1 MSKHVDL
8 DEIFLKVHSPKTK
21 ELLSEVYNC
30 YGAGSYRSA
39 LVTLWTVLISDLF
52 FKLEELSE
60 IYEDAK
66 AGRLIS
72 EFERSWKDKP
82 TKSEWEF
89 ELVKSLKKE
98 YEFIPDTLFV
108 QIQHLKDLRN
118 ICAHPTFK
126 KDYELFHPN
135 AELCKGTIRT
145 FVEELFAHS
154 PMFHSEISKK
164 LLADIEENKNIF
176 AKLETLE
183 KYLEDKYLSK
193 STDYVLTKLFR
204 TLWKLVFR
212 TENEKCNENR
222 KINYKALKILV
233 KNKPVM
239 LLRAIEKESNYY
251 NEISSN
257 SDLVLFFAAF
267 LSEFPEFIG
276 KVGEANLL
284 LARDSAKN
292 SEKLILKSAP
302 LFKSEVDWESVCLEK
317 LMSGDVRFQGL
328 IPEFLSN
335 CSSHIREDFINKAI
349 TKYGASGSFS
359 SADSSFPIV
368 EYALEHF
375 TQEHVKKFI
384 EEIRLNNQTYDR
396 NRARYE
402 HKYFVS
408 FVRKKLMDNDQNL
421 LDDFPKIETFPIPV
435 KEEDGGEVNGE
446 DNIKD
451 FPF

>member
-1 MSKHVDL
+1 LSKHVDL

-60 IYEDAK
+60 IYEDAE

-72 EFERSWKDKP
+72 EIETYWKDKP
-82 TKSEWEF
+82 TSSEWEF
-89 ELVKSLKKE
+89 DLVKRLKEK

-126 KDYELFHPN
+126 KGYELFHPN
-135 AELCKGTIRT
+135 AELCKGAIRT

-154 PMFHSEISKK
+154 PMFHSEISEK
-164 LLADIEENKNIF
+164 LLLDIEENKNIF

-212 TENEKCNENR
+212 TEDERCNENR
-222 KINYKALKILV
+222 GINYKALKILV
-233 KNKPVM
+233 RKKPVM
-239 LLRAIEKESNYY
+239 LLREIEKESDYY
-251 NEISSN
+251 NNISSN

-267 LSEFPEFIG
+267 LSDFPDFIG
-276 KVGEANLL
+276 KVREANLL

-302 LFKSEVDWESVCLEK
+302 LFESEADWENVCLEK
-317 LMSGDVRFQGL
+317 LMSREWEFQLL
-328 IPEFLSN
+328 IPEFLRD
-335 CSSHIREDFINKAI
+335 CTPQIRENFINRAI
-349 TKYGASGSFS
+349 TRYGSSGSFS
-359 SADSSFPIV
+359 SADSNFTAV
-368 EYALEHF
+368 EYALEYF
-375 TQEHVKKFI
+375 TMEHVKKFI
-384 EEIRLNNQTYDR
+384 EETCDNNQTYGR
-396 NRARYE
+396 GRAGTDHR
-402 HKYFVS
+402 KFVN
-408 FVRKKLMDNDQNL
+408 FVRENLMDDDPNL
-421 LDDFPKIETFPIPV
+421 LDDFPKIERFPVPV
-435 KEEDGGEVNGE
+435 EEED
-446 DNIKD
+446 DSARQ
-451 FPF
+451 PL